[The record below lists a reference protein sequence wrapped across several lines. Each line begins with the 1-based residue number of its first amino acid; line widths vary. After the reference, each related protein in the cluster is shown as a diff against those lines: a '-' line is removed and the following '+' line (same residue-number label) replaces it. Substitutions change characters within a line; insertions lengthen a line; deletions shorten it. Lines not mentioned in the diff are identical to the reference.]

1 MKQRKPEYVARGLL
15 NTVRDTIVSTREF
28 RGVQNTVT
36 ETRQTLETS
45 TRAGSRVIGWHN
57 PLAQT
62 IMVDDEG
69 GVFLTSIDLYFST
82 KDANIPITVQLRNTV
97 NGYPGSKILPFGEVT
112 INPSSVNTSSDAQLK
127 LHLLSACVH
136 TR

>member
-1 MKQRKPEYVARGLL
+1 M

-45 TRAGSRVIGWHN
+45 TRAGSRVIGWH

-69 GVFLTSIDLYFST
+69 EFVFLTSIDLYFST
-82 KDANIPITVQLRNTV
+82 KDANIPVTVQLRNTLMV
-97 NGYPGSKILPFGEVT
+97 ILQ
-112 INPSSVNTSSDAQLK
+112 IKYYLSV
-127 LHLLSACVH
+127 
-136 TR
+136 R

>member
-1 MKQRKPEYVARGLL
+1 MANAEYVARGLL

-28 RGVQNTVT
+28 RGVQQTVT
-36 ETRQTLETS
+36 ENRQTVETS
-45 TRAGSRVIGWHN
+45 TRQSVRTIGWVD

-82 KDANIPITVQLRNTV
+82 KDANIPVTVQLRNTLMV
-97 NGYPGSKILPFGEVT
+97 ILVVKYCH
-112 INPSSVNTSSDAQLK
+112 SVK
-127 LHLLSACVH
+127 
-136 TR
+136 